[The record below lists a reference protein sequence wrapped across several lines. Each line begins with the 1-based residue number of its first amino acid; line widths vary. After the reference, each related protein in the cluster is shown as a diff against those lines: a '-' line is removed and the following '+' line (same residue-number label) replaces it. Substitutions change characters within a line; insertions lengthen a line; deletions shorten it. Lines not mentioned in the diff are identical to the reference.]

1 MDINPKSAW
10 KWIKLSEYILT
21 DDAQKKALLLT
32 LALHANVA
40 GECWPSY
47 ERLSLITGIKSYT
60 TLSKALKALKELK
73 LITWIKVGGNEH
85 KKPYNRYRLDQVEFI
100 KAAKAGREKLKPADY
115 TLNSLP
121 TPQGLLPT
129 L

>member
-60 TLSKALKALKELK
+60 TLSNALKALRELK
-73 LITWIKVGGNEH
+73 LISWVKVGGNDH
-85 KKPYNRYRLDQVEFI
+85 KKPYNRYRLDQDAFV
-100 KAAKAGREKLKPADY
+100 KAAKEGRKRLEPADY
-115 TLNSLP
+115 TPDSLI
-121 TPQGLLPT
+121 TLQSLLPT
-129 L
+129 V